1 MLTYQNLLLACRP
14 LLEKADFSQSRDVD
28 KQTANTLILTLLAH
42 VRELEIRYCTQL
54 LKNETLEYA
63 VAYWEKQYD
72 RILQFN
78 GFIASTNQ
86 VSDSEVRVAK
96 LENLRLRLDILNI
109 RCEREILAS
118 KIHTDKSRI
127 YHLKEEVETA
137 ADKLR
142 LEKDTNEDCTNTA
155 HQFQYDNFNSRQFLP
170 TNRPLRTLFIND
182 IDDNTPTC
190 SRYVQNESNR
200 NGQLRYGSNQSNYR
214 PVKQHKQ
221 PVVGSE
227 SYKVASTMNQY
238 VHAKHGYP
246 NCQLRIAPVQPLII
260 TEGESDEQSLE
271 DISPHQDTI
280 NDNKSEDKKSTCS
293 QYSQN
298 QINNS
303 ENYKS
308 SLQESA
314 DYPIAAGT
322 SYIEKY
328 IGYISS
334 DMNVNA
340 VNTDQSQN
348 EQIQMHDVNDV
359 LKTAAVNGTDDSN
372 DHKPLNLPQILEN
385 QYRTTAS
392 DFQLSQ
398 NAPTLLEVVENI
410 MKNSVPQ
417 CNSRILDNTFNVN
430 NSTIELENEEYS
442 TKVIADTDLHQ
453 QKIKKRKPLN
463 KKKNRKRVSEE
474 PNIESINETTTMSKS
489 KRTSTNN
496 TVGLTTINN
505 SSMEKY
511 TKGTNKA
518 TTHFTLKTH
527 EVHSLEH
534 ASNDKQRKTTKPV
547 LGLITK
553 TAFKAKIRYKLK
565 SAIHNTKFASSRK
578 QTDNSVM
585 HYANKPK
592 PNLVRSNTALFD
604 LRHIKNASAIL
615 NKPSNPFPYLNSSI
629 LVSNQVDIGF
639 GNNRVF
645 NLKNVPENNLDF
657 SKTKTLTQ
665 FINCIGNG
673 NNQIFNSNDDSA
685 TVGYGKIQTS
695 KQTNT
700 GERILCT
707 NNASNSPPISCV
719 KPDHPFSL
727 GFGMLATDEN
737 AQLLVQQ
744 TYPHNVYHLIPN
756 QETMNIPT
764 NDKKPIVKNA
774 EPSSKVNSEFQ
785 DTTSIHSDI
794 TGNDNGMNQAARKKK
809 KNNKKKRK
817 AKSSTLNDNQNTSSN
832 NVAQD
837 DKDTPPCY
845 MPPGFTGNKS
855 QQYERTTKEL
865 QVTPQNPNNPVANK
879 LNKQTDKSVKSTKK
893 NNKYSGSVDEKSKPG
908 LYKNTENKVELVHD
922 IINTNQGNSLSN
934 NSDIYTSNLK
944 VSDDVKKSEA
954 IKKIEVEQNNQLS
967 NTAKRIKCDEVRI
980 NWKSSAVHAY
990 NSKTSK
996 QIKYSNDDTSCD
1008 NAAII
1013 KSDSGQTNNGSNFYL
1028 DVAKTAS
1035 NTLTTGGFSDNSNQ
1049 SQPEC
1054 VQYIQFGSDEDIE
1067 IHDENATNIEELEY
1081 TFSAVGMYDRE
1092 TIIKREA
1099 EYKLNGNNAI
1109 ARKLRELQFGSDDT
1123 PDALDLMTDKNKHR
1137 DMTTN
1142 QNELNVNS
1150 VQISPSQDTS
1160 DNFIAKNELK
1170 FGNFETLF
1178 QPNLLADALKYRNVT
1193 ANAND
1198 SELSGNHVKASS
1210 MKFPNQV
1217 NASLNSSNSKYR
1229 NVTANANDYELSG
1242 NHVKA
1247 SSMKFPNQVNA
1258 SLNSSN
1264 SKYRN
1269 VTANANDY
1277 ELSGNHVKASSMKF
1291 PNQVNASL
1299 SSSNSKYRN
1308 VTANANDYEL
1318 SGNHVKASSMKF
1330 PNQEYASLNSS
1341 NSKYRNITANA
1352 NDYELSGNHVKTSM
1366 KFPNQEY
1373 ASLNSSNSKYRN
1385 ITANA
1390 NDYEL
1395 SGNHVKASTMKF
1407 PNQEYANLS
1416 SSNSKYRNVTANA
1429 NDYELS
1435 GNHIKTSMK
1444 FPNQEYASLNSSNSN
1459 GDKSIITNNKNDNPT
1474 LMGLNYSNSIENQH
1488 KLVPSNDISTDAHSR
1503 KDTVNL
1509 NIVPKTSDP
1518 CNDNKQNDIKKSIES
1533 QSLAKHCIESE
1544 TSDIEQNKAKHRR
1557 RICWADEEISDTEFP
1572 KCDKNLNTKIKKRNK
1587 KKKALISNKL
1597 TTDSNLPT
1605 GSDNTKGKNQSF
1617 SYFMNSET
1625 NEEPSNDSWAER
1637 FLTDIQLDNEVYDA
1651 DKKASAKCVQKKVT
1665 TFGDGKHNPTKMSLE
1680 DYPTINDSI
1689 NIKKA
1694 HQASAIDTYTTNAET
1709 TTISKSRKNICQ
1721 NDKTTPIQDFYI
1733 NNDKNNKRKDLSTG
1747 NSDTML
1753 ESKNIKQI
1761 APQKMAEPTL
1771 TPSKNYKH
1779 KDVST
1784 GTSKTM
1790 VESKNIKQPEP
1801 HKFEETTP
1809 TSGENYKRQDVSTAT
1824 SKTMLESKNI
1834 KQPEPHKFEETT
1846 STSGKN
1852 YKRKDVR
1859 TGTSKTSLES
1869 KNIKQT
1875 ALHKFAE
1882 STPTPDNN
1890 NKRKYLTAVGSN
1902 TKLKNKNAKQITQ
1915 DKVAVSTSTAD
1926 ERACNEVNVNQVSS
1940 ITEQD
1945 LNQQSKKQPLN
1956 NMDEWCVDFSTVIK
1970 KKKRMRP
1977 LPPIKKLLGKPEK
1990 KSEDKNENS
1999 LNDVYS
2005 NETKIENDD
2014 IPTTSKH
2021 VPVIL
2026 ENGQELVPL
2035 MREKTEEELGM
2046 VPNKTKTKRQR
2057 KLEKTAADQATASLF
2072 KGNFSSTHRKY
2083 K

>member
-511 TKGTNKA
+511 TK
-518 TTHFTLKTH
+518 
-527 EVHSLEH
+527 
-534 ASNDKQRKTTKPV
+534 
-547 LGLITK
+547 
-553 TAFKAKIRYKLK
+553 
-565 SAIHNTKFASSRK
+565 
-578 QTDNSVM
+578 
-585 HYANKPK
+585 
-592 PNLVRSNTALFD
+592 
-604 LRHIKNASAIL
+604 
-615 NKPSNPFPYLNSSI
+615 
-629 LVSNQVDIGF
+629 
-639 GNNRVF
+639 
-645 NLKNVPENNLDF
+645 
-657 SKTKTLTQ
+657 
-665 FINCIGNG
+665 GNG

-1809 TSGENYKRQDVSTAT
+1809 TSGKNYKRKDVSTATSKTMLESKNIKQPEPHKFEETTPTTGKNYKRKDVSTATSKTMLESKYIKQPEPHKFEETTPTPGENYKRQDVSTAT